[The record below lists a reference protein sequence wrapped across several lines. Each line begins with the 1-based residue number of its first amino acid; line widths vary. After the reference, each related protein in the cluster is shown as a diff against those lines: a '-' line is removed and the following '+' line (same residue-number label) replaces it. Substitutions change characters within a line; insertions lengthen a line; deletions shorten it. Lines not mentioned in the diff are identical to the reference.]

1 METPNSEVKA
11 PHPVHAGHDHE
22 VTVIVDGVKKEVPKG
37 TYLVSEF
44 KALVGIDP
52 AKELDEV
59 VHGQLK
65 PLDDN
70 ARITIKGHE
79 QFVSHVR
86 TGGSS

>member
-1 METPNSEVKA
+1 METPNSEA
-11 PHPVHAGHDHE
+11 QASQAVHAGHIHE
-22 VTVIVDGVKKEVPKG
+22 VAVIVDGVEQKVPKG
-37 TYLVSEF
+37 TYLVSQF
-44 KALVGIDP
+44 KALVGVDP

-70 ARITIKGHE
+70 AEITIKGGE
-79 QFVSHVR
+79 KFVSHVR

>member
-1 METPNSEVKA
+1 METPNSEAQVSQA
-11 PHPVHAGHDHE
+11 AHAGHIHE

-37 TYLVSEF
+37 TYRVSQF
-44 KALVGIDP
+44 KALVGVDP
-52 AKELDEV
+52 AKELDEL

-70 ARITIKGHE
+70 AEITIEGHE
-79 QFVSHVR
+79 KFVSHVR

>member
-1 METPNSEVKA
+1 MEAPNPDVEVLQA
-11 PHPVHAGHDHE
+11 VPADHIHE
-22 VTVIVDGVKKEVPKG
+22 VPVIVDGVEHKVPNG
-37 TYLVSEF
+37 TYLVSQF
-44 KALVGIDP
+44 KALVGIDA

-70 ARITIKGHE
+70 AEITIKGGE
-79 QFVSHVR
+79 KFVSHVR

>member
-1 METPNSEVKA
+1 METPNSEAQVSQVA
-11 PHPVHAGHDHE
+11 HAGHIHE
-22 VTVIVDGVKKEVPKG
+22 VTVIVDGVEQKVPKG
-37 TYLVSEF
+37 TYLVSQF
-44 KALVGIDP
+44 KALVGVDA

-70 ARITIKGHE
+70 AEIVIKGGE
-79 QFVSHVR
+79 KFVSHVR

>member
-1 METPNSEVKA
+1 METPNSEAQASQAV
-11 PHPVHAGHDHE
+11 PAGHIQE
-22 VTVIVDGVKKEVPKG
+22 VAVIVDGKEQKVPKG
-37 TYLVSEF
+37 TYLVSQF
-44 KALVGIDP
+44 KALVGVVA

-70 ARITIKGHE
+70 AEITIKGGE
-79 QFVSHVR
+79 KFVSHVR